1 MRTLLDWFRLPADFM
16 PHGHCYLWRPDVLWL
31 HVVSDALIAGSYYA
45 IPIALAYF
53 VRRRRAVLPYWW
65 VPALFA
71 AFIFLCGTTH
81 LMNIWTVWN
90 PDYRL
95 DGLIKLATGLVSA
108 STTWVVFGALPQALA
123 LRTPIELQSEVD
135 QRTSEL
141 IAANDRLLTEIEAH
155 KRTEAALRA
164 SEARFRATFENAAV
178 GIAHVSS
185 DGRWLQVNAV
195 LCALTGYSREEL
207 LALTFGDITHPADI
221 EKDLKLAASLLD
233 GEIDDYELEKRY
245 IRKDGGIVWA
255 LLTVSLVR
263 DTDGKPSYFISVVD
277 DITDRKRTEEAL
289 QENELRVRLALEA
302 SRAATWH
309 IDYTRE
315 ATEHFDA
322 RGRELAGLDPLQT
335 QWRAGTFCELLH
347 PEDRARMQIAAQ
359 ETHAVSGPGPAME
372 YRILRPNGETVWLQ
386 GAGIVQRSVDGQ
398 PLRFIGV
405 SIDITDRRRLEM
417 ELRRTIQRLAEADRR
432 KDEFLATLAHELRNP
447 LAPIANG
454 VQILKRIA
462 SPDPLHQRTAEMMER
477 QTRHLVRLVDDL
489 LDVSRI
495 TRGKVVLR
503 VETVTLQAVLQGA
516 LESSWTARE
525 SARLELEVDLP
536 SEPVRVEGD
545 RDRLTQVFSNI
556 ISNAAKYT
564 PDGGRVRLSVRQE
577 GDEAIVSVK
586 DTGVGI
592 PADALELVFEM
603 FSQLRGSN
611 TGDGGLGIG
620 LALVRQLV
628 RLHGGSVEARSEGP
642 GHGSEFIVRLPA
654 KSPATAQGLSGG
666 PAADASGDP
675 AGAAIAGE
683 RRRILVVDDNLDS
696 AESLKAL
703 LELGGHEVEQASDGF
718 QALEAVR
725 TFRPAIV
732 FMDIG
737 MPNLDGL
744 EATRRI
750 RDLPLPAQPI
760 IVALT
765 GWGQDADRERSRRYG
780 VDLHLIKPIDPEAV
794 RRVLRLVM

>member
-1 MRTLLDWFRLPADFM
+1 MSFLDWFRLPAAFM

-45 IPIALAYF
+45 IPIALGYF
-53 VRRRRAVLPYWW
+53 VRRRRDVLPYWW

-108 STTWVVFGALPQALA
+108 STAWVVFAALPQALA
-123 LRTPIELQSEVD
+123 LRTPLELQSEVD

-141 IAANDRLLTEIEAH
+141 LAANDRLLKEIEAH
-155 KRTEAALRA
+155 KRTESALRD

-178 GIAHVSS
+178 GIAHISPE
-185 DGRWLQVNAV
+185 GRWLHVNAV
-195 LCALTGYSREEL
+195 LCSITGYTREEL
-207 LALTFGDITHPADI
+207 RTRTFGDITHPADI
-221 EKDLKLAASLLD
+221 EKDLKLAGRLLD
-233 GEIDDYELEKRY
+233 GEIDNYQMEKRY
-245 IRKDGGIVWA
+245 IRKDGNIVWA

-263 DTDGKPSYFISVVD
+263 DDGGAPAYFISVVD

-302 SRAATWH
+302 SRAATWY
-309 IDYTRE
+309 IDYTQQS
-315 ATEHFDA
+315 TEHFDA
-322 RGRELAGLDPLQT
+322 RGREIAGLDPLQT

-347 PEDRARMQIAAQ
+347 PEDRSRMQVAAQ
-359 ETHAVSGPGPAME
+359 ETHAVAGPGPSME
-372 YRILRPNGETVWLQ
+372 YRVLRPNGETVWLQ
-386 GAGIVQRSVDGQ
+386 GAGIVQRTADGQ

-405 SIDITDRRRLEM
+405 SIDITERRRLEM

-454 VQILKRIA
+454 IQILKRVP
-462 SPDPLHQRTAEMMER
+462 SPDPVQQRTAEMMER
-477 QTRHLVRLVDDL
+477 QTKHLVRLVDDL

-503 VETVTLQAVLQGA
+503 VQPVTLQAVIQGA
-516 LESSWTARE
+516 LESNWTARE
-525 SARLELEVDLP
+525 SARLEIDVDLP
-536 SEPVRVEGD
+536 AEPVEVDGD
-545 RDRLTQVFSNI
+545 LDRLTQVFSNI

-564 PDGGRVRLSVRQE
+564 PDGGKVRVALRQE

-592 PADALELVFEM
+592 PSEALELVFEM

-611 TGDGGLGIG
+611 SGDGGLGIG
-620 LALVRQLV
+620 LALVQQLV
-628 RLHGGSVEARSEGP
+628 RLHGGSVEARSDGP
-642 GHGSEFIVRLPA
+642 GQGSEFIVRLPA
-654 KSPATAQGLSGG
+654 KTAVDRQAEHS
-666 PAADASGDP
+666 ADAAEDPNAASGEK
-675 AGAAIAGE
+675 AGAGE

-703 LELGGHEVEQASDGF
+703 LELAGHQVEQASDGF
-718 QALEAVR
+718 GALEAVR
-725 TFRPAIV
+725 SFRPSIV

-737 MPNLDGL
+737 MPNMDGL

-750 RDLPLPAQPI
+750 RDLTLPAQPI

-765 GWGQDADRERSRRYG
+765 GWGQDADRERSRRHG
-780 VDLHLIKPIDPEAV
+780 VDLHLIKPIDPEAL
-794 RRVLRLVM
+794 RRVLQLAL

>member
-1 MRTLLDWFRLPADFM
+1 MRLLDWFRLPADFM

-31 HVVSDALIAGSYYA
+31 HVVSDALIASSYYA

-65 VPALFA
+65 VPTLFA

-108 STTWVVFGALPQALA
+108 STTWVVFAALPQALA
-123 LRTPIELQSEVD
+123 LRTPVELQSEVD

-141 IAANDRLLTEIEAH
+141 RAANERLLKEIEAH
-155 KRTEAALRA
+155 KRTEAALRD

-178 GIAHVSS
+178 GIAHISP
-185 DGRWLQVNAV
+185 DGRWLHVNAV
-195 LCALTGYSREEL
+195 LCSITGYSREEL
-207 LALTFGDITHPADI
+207 RTRTFADITHPADL
-221 EKDLKLAASLLD
+221 EKDLNLAARLLE
-233 GEIDDYELEKRY
+233 GEIDNYQMEKRY
-245 IRKDGGIVWA
+245 IKKDGATVWA

-263 DTDGKPSYFISVVD
+263 DASGGPSYFISVVD
-277 DITDRKRTEEAL
+277 DITDRKRTDEAL

-302 SRAATWH
+302 SRAATWY
-309 IDYTRE
+309 IDYTHE

-322 RGRELAGLDPLQT
+322 RGRELAGLDSLQT
-335 QWRAGTFCELLH
+335 RWPAGTFCELLH
-347 PEDRARMQIAAQ
+347 PEDRSRMQVAQQ
-359 ETHAVSGPGPAME
+359 ETHAVTGPGPAME
-372 YRILRPNGETVWLQ
+372 YRILRPTGEIVWLQ
-386 GAGIVQRSVDGQ
+386 GAGIVQRTADGQ

-405 SIDITDRRRLEM
+405 SIDITERRRLEI

-454 VQILKRIA
+454 IQILKRVPT
-462 SPDPLHQRTAEMMER
+462 SDPVQRRTAEMMER

-503 VETVTLQAVLQGA
+503 VQPVTVQAVIQGA
-516 LESSWTARE
+516 LESNWTARE
-525 SARLELEVDLP
+525 SARLTLELNLP
-536 SEPVRVEGD
+536 AEPVTVQGD
-545 RDRLTQVFSNI
+545 PDRLTQVFSNI
-556 ISNAAKYT
+556 MSNAAKYT
-564 PDGGRVRLSVRQE
+564 PDGGKVSVTLRQA
-577 GDEAIVSVK
+577 GDEVIVSVE

-592 PADALELVFEM
+592 PPDSLERVFEM

-611 TGDGGLGIG
+611 NGDGGLGIG
-620 LALVRQLV
+620 LALVQQLV
-628 RLHGGSVEARSEGP
+628 RLHGGNVEARSG
-642 GHGSEFIVRLPA
+642 GLGAGSEFIVRLPA
-654 KSPATAQGLSGG
+654 RSATA
-666 PAADASGDP
+666 AAEASSLDDAEGSSASSEGT
-675 AGAAIAGE
+675 AGTGE
-683 RRRILVVDDNLDS
+683 RRRILVVDDNADS

-703 LELGGHEVEQASDGF
+703 LELAGHRVEQASDGF
-718 QALEAVR
+718 GALEAVR
-725 TFRPAIV
+725 SFRPSIV

-737 MPNLDGL
+737 MPNMDGL

-750 RDLPLPAQPI
+750 RDLALPAQPI

-765 GWGQDADRERSRRYG
+765 GWGQDADRERSRRHG
-780 VDLHLIKPIDPEAV
+780 VDLHLIKPIDPEAL
-794 RRVLRLVM
+794 RRVLQLAT